1 MPNPIESILSRTNA
15 VQVQRTGQQLQK
27 LLEAA
32 RIDMTGLIALC
43 NETSADANAINNM
56 NDFMSADG
64 VVGGSSYSFTAGAAA
79 ATITGAGFVEYIL
92 NGVRHFIALDTTITI
107 EDNSG
112 TTDIADGRFG
122 AWRILI
128 DALGAVTTQKASA
141 NQQDTSAEIAML
153 TLGSVAQTADTVCIG
168 YVVLG
173 DVGAAYNIGTTNL
186 SALTTETYYME
197 RAPRKQVS
205 GLHTALGAATVA
217 SAGAATLAVG
227 TINAQVSGVHVA
239 EISAD
244 ATDDLTDADTI
255 ATTETG
261 GWLLVTDLA
270 GTGTST
276 ISSDG
281 IPGVSALADTDLAG
295 ANTALDTLCDNL
307 PSVFVVLARI
317 VVVNASGGTFTAKT
331 TNWDATS
338 MTTTVTDATVGTWD
352 RTATTGFDSQ
362 KITPP
367 AIPAAATAAD
377 VTATFVA

>member
-1 MPNPIESILSRTNA
+1 
-15 VQVQRTGQQLQK
+15 
-27 LLEAA
+27 
-32 RIDMTGLIALC
+32 MTGLIALC